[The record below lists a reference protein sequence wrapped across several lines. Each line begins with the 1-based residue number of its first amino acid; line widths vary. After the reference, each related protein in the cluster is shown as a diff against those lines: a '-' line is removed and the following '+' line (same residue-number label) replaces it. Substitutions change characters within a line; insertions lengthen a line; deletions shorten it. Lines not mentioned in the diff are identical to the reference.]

1 MKINVAA
8 VLAGQEQRKKEGK
21 LVPKIVINLA
31 GKKLESGKT
40 PMVKQ
45 VGATIDEKTN
55 ILNELEYEFTTIK
68 KERAIL
74 STKTFSIVD
83 DIIKKLSKEGAAVV
97 KAFKNGEIPVPALKD
112 HYNAITAKS
121 DQLEKLYDQIEYVK
135 THGAMPSEPTQ
146 IALPDSGQSIDAKAI
161 HYEIRR
167 LEDLICK
174 TNKKIAAANG
184 GLKAP
189 KNPERNATWNLKL
202 TLAKAAKEE
211 LKDKLKRMQYERKA

>member
-1 MKINVAA
+1 MKINVAD
-8 VLAGQEQRKKEGK
+8 VLARKKEVK
-21 LVPKIVINLA
+21 PLPKILIRNDNAPVQQTEAIIRT
-31 GKKLESGKT
+31 KT
-40 PMVKQ
+40 GPFTEKEAIVK
-45 VGATIDEKTN
+45 
-55 ILNELEYEFTTIK
+55 ELEMEFSALK

-74 STKTFSIVD
+74 STKTFYIVD

-121 DQLEKLYDQIEYVK
+121 DQLEKLYDQVDYVK
-135 THGAMPSEPTQ
+135 THGAMPSESTQ
-146 IALPDSGQSIDAKAI
+146 TALPDSGQSVDAKAI

-174 TNKKIAAANG
+174 TNKKIAASTG
-184 GLKAP
+184 GLKKP
-189 KNPERNATWNLKL
+189 KNPERLATWNLKI

-211 LKDKLKRMQYERKA
+211 LKDKLKRMKYERG

>member
-8 VLAGQEQRKKEGK
+8 VLADQEQKKEVK
-21 LVPKIVINLA
+21 PLPKIVIHQA

-40 PMVKQ
+40 PTVKQ
-45 VGATIDEKTN
+45 VGTTLDEKTT

-83 DIIKKLSKEGAAVV
+83 DIIKKLSKEGTAVV

-146 IALPDSGQSIDAKAI
+146 MALPDSGQSVDAKAI

-174 TNKKIAAANG
+174 TNKKIAASTG

-211 LKDKLKRMQYERKA
+211 LKDRLKRMQYERGK